1 MTIEG
6 VPHNKPWFSL
16 VSSGV
21 DITGNLHTSKGKAMV
36 SGRFSNS
43 SDLESRPWPRWFTPC
58 PSSAAGTGSQRETD
72 GLMARM
78 DISPAKIRGVMDRTD
93 ITNKMGIKL
102 ITLW

>member
-1 MTIEG
+1 MTIGG

-43 SDLESRPWPRWFTPC
+43 SDLESRPMAQVVYALSKFCGGHGITAWNRWADGQDGYFT
-58 PSSAAGTGSQRETD
+58 SKDTGSD
-72 GLMARM
+72 G
-78 DISPAKIRGVMDRTD
+78 
-93 ITNKMGIKL
+93 
-102 ITLW
+102 